1 MSQFMEHNWW
11 MFACAGAYFAG
22 VATVLAARLVNE
34 YREDRKRPQEAVDLE
49 CGRGYDEKTD
59 TMRILKGFQEPAL
72 PVPISPSPLLRDR
85 SGGYATIGTRHLNVG
100 QRYQTL
106 RYLND
111 LPRMDDRTEIVAPIS
126 PAPTVYQATVMR
138 QHGAHADVEVG
149 RHRLKKGAPQQLQA
163 LVTQTGQIDLNDMWA
178 KINEEDSWNQQT
190 YTSPLP
196 VRS

>member
-1 MSQFMEHNWW
+1 MEHNWW

-49 CGRGYDEKTD
+49 CGRGYDENTD

-85 SGGYATIGTRHLNVG
+85 SGGYAAIGTRHLNVD

-106 RYLND
+106 QWLNNR
-111 LPRMDDRTEIVAPIS
+111 PRMDDQTEIVAPIS

-138 QHGAHADVEVG
+138 QHGAHADHVG
-149 RHRLKKGAPQQLQA
+149 RHRDPGHTPQQRQTLA
-163 LVTQTGQIDLNDMWA
+163 TQTGQIDLNDIWA
-178 KINEEDSWNQQT
+178 KINEEDSWSQQT
-190 YTSPLP
+190 YTFPSP
-196 VRS
+196 VRG

>member
-1 MSQFMEHNWW
+1 MEHNWW

-22 VATVLAARLVNE
+22 VATVLAARLVNDM
-34 YREDRKRPQEAVDLE
+34 REDKRLPEDYNDLT
-49 CGRGYDEKTD
+49 RGAGYNENTD
-59 TMRILKGFQEPAL
+59 TMRILKAFREPAL

-85 SGGYATIGTRHLNVG
+85 SGGYATIGTRHLNVD

-106 RYLND
+106 RWLNR
-111 LPRMDDRTEIVAPIS
+111 PRMDEQTEIVAPIS

-138 QHGAHADVEVG
+138 QHGAHADHVG
-149 RHRLKKGAPQQLQA
+149 RHRQKKGAPQQLKA

-178 KINEEDSWNQQT
+178 TINEEDSWSQQT
-190 YTSPLP
+190 YTSPSL